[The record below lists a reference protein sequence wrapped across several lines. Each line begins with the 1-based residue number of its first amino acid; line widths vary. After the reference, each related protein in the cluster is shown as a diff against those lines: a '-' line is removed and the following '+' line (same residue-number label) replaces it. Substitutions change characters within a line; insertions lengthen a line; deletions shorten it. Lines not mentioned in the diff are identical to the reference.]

1 MLTSVLPYVEGSD
14 TDRKLRRLAF
24 ANKIRVIPKYSS
36 DGRGYDA
43 SVYMDYSPK
52 DGFALYMMERI
63 LNSSDNVVSYSVFDE
78 KGERITYFE
87 KSSYPKRS

>member
-1 MLTSVLPYVEGSD
+1 MITSTLPHIEGSD
-14 TDRKLRRLAF
+14 ENRKLRRLAF
-24 ANKIRVIPKYSS
+24 ANKIRVTPKYSS

-78 KGERITYFE
+78 KGERITDFD
-87 KSSYPKRS
+87 KSSFQKRI